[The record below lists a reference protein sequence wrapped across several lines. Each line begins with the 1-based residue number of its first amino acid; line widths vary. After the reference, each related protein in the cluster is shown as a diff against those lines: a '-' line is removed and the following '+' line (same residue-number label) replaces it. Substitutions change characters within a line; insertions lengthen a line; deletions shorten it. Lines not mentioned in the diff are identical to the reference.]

1 MNSQKIKNLKYNA
14 IFFTALLLL
23 YSCKTPQIATQKP
36 LLQMPA
42 AFDNN
47 NDTVSAATM
56 NWQQYFR
63 DKYLVSLIDTALK
76 NNWDVQIAIQRIQQ
90 SQSNVLLS
98 KGALKP
104 FVNAA
109 LIPGITKFGE
119 YTMDGAGNKNTEIFN
134 GKDVPVHLPD
144 YFVGLQTNWEV
155 DLWGKLKNKK
165 KAAIN
170 RFLASAEGRNIVV
183 TNLIAEI
190 ATAYYELTGLDQ
202 SLKIIDETIALQ
214 DSALALVRLQ
224 KEALTATELG
234 VKQFEA
240 QLLNLR
246 SLRLQ
251 IIQQIAI
258 TENNINFLAGRYPQ
272 KIERDTVLAIS
283 QFTSQLKTGLPSALL
298 QNRADIRQAEFE
310 LMASKADV
318 QSAKAAF
325 YPSLNITAGLGLQ
338 AFKPNLLF
346 NGTSLAYNAF
356 GNLAAPVIN
365 RSAIKA
371 EFNYANA
378 AQVEAMYNYQKVI
391 VNGYIEVY
399 NQVLQ
404 IKNLQQIFDLKTQ
417 EVSALTEAIRVS
429 SLLLRANRA
438 NYIDVLLAQQNALQA
453 KLDLVETQKNQM
465 LSAVN
470 VYKALGGGW
479 R

>member
-1 MNSQKIKNLKYNA
+1 MKSLKYRTN
-14 IFFTALLLL
+14 IFIATALLL

-36 LLQMPA
+36 LLPMPA

-47 NDTVSAATM
+47 TDTVSAATM
-56 NWQQYFR
+56 NWQQYFT
-63 DKYLVSLIDTALK
+63 DNNLVSLIDTALK

-98 KGALKP
+98 KGAVKP
-104 FVNAA
+104 LVNAA
-109 LIPGITKFGE
+109 VMPGITKFGE
-119 YTMDGAGNKNTEIFN
+119 YTMDGAGNKNTEIYN
-134 GKDVPVHLPD
+134 GKDIPVHLPD
-144 YFVGLQTNWEV
+144 YFVGLQTNWEI

-165 KAAIN
+165 KAAIS

-202 SLKIIDETIALQ
+202 SLKIIDETITLQ
-214 DSALALVRLQ
+214 DSALVLVKLQ
-224 KEALTATELG
+224 KEALIATELG

-246 SLRLQ
+246 SLRVT
-251 IIQQIAI
+251 IIQQIAV

-272 KIERDTVLAIS
+272 KIERETTFAIN
-283 QFTSQLKTGLPSALL
+283 QFASQLKTGIPSALL

-338 AFKPNLLF
+338 AFKPNLLL
-346 NGTSLAYNAF
+346 SASSIAYNAF
-356 GNLAAPVIN
+356 GSLMAPVIN
-365 RSAIKA
+365 RSAITA

-378 AQVEAMYNYQKVI
+378 AQVEAMYNYQKTI

-399 NQVLQ
+399 NQLLQ

-417 EVSALTEAIRVS
+417 EVNALTEAIKVS

-438 NYIDVLLAQQNALQA
+438 NYIDVLLAQQNALEA
-453 KLDLVETQKNQM
+453 KLDLVETQKNQL

-470 VYKALGGGW
+470 IYKALGGGW

>member
-1 MNSQKIKNLKYNA
+1 MFIASV
-14 IFFTALLLL
+14 LLL
-23 YSCKTPQIATQKP
+23 YGCKTPQTVTQKP
-36 LLQMPA
+36 LLPMPA
-42 AFDNN
+42 SFDKSI
-47 NDTVSAATM
+47 DTVSAAAM
-56 NWQQYFR
+56 NWKQYFK
-63 DKYLVSLIDTALK
+63 DENLVSIIDTALK

-104 FVNAA
+104 FVNSVVAS
-109 LIPGITKFGE
+109 GIRRFGE
-119 YTMDGAGNKNTEIFN
+119 YTMDGAGNKTTEIYN
-134 GKDVPVHLPD
+134 GKIIPDHLPD
-144 YFVGLQTNWEV
+144 FLVGLQTTWEV

-165 KAAIN
+165 KEAVS
-170 RFLASAEGRNIVV
+170 RFLASTEGRNIVI

-190 ATAYYELTGLDQ
+190 ATAYYELTGLNL
-202 SLKIIDETIALQ
+202 SLRIIDETIVLQ
-214 DSALALVRLQ
+214 DSALVLVKLQ
-224 KEALTATELG
+224 KEALMATELG

-246 SLRLQ
+246 SLRLA
-251 IIQQIAI
+251 IIQQIAV

-272 KIERDTVLAIS
+272 KIERDTAYAIN
-283 QFTSQLKTGLPSALL
+283 QFSAQLKTGIPSTLL
-298 QNRADIRQAEFE
+298 QNRPDIRQAEFE

-338 AFKPNLLF
+338 AFQSNLLL
-346 NGTSLAYNAF
+346 NATSIAYNAL

-365 RSAIKA
+365 RSVIKA
-371 EFNYANA
+371 EFNFANA
-378 AQVEAMYNYQKVI
+378 VQVEAMYNYQKTI

-399 NQVLQ
+399 NEMLQ

-417 EVSALTEAIRVS
+417 EVNALTEAIRAS
-429 SLLLRANRA
+429 SLLFRANRA
-438 NYIDVLLAQQNALQA
+438 NYIDILFAQQNALQA

-465 LSAVN
+465 LSAIN
-470 VYKALGGGW
+470 MYKALGGGW

>member
-1 MNSQKIKNLKYNA
+1 MKSLKYITN
-14 IFFTALLLL
+14 IFIATVLLL
-23 YSCKTPQIATQKP
+23 YSCKTPQTSTQKP
-36 LLQMPA
+36 LLPMPT

-47 NDTVSAATM
+47 TDTVSAATL
-56 NWQQYFR
+56 NWQQYFT
-63 DKYLVSLIDTALK
+63 DKNLVSLIDTALK

-98 KGALKP
+98 KGVLKP

-109 LIPGITKFGE
+109 VMPGITKFGE
-119 YTMDGAGNKNTEIFN
+119 YTMDGAGNKNTEIYN
-134 GKDVPVHLPD
+134 GKDIPVHLPD

-165 KAAIN
+165 KAAVS

-190 ATAYYELTGLDQ
+190 ATAYYELTGLDR
-202 SLKIIDETIALQ
+202 SLKIVDETIALQ
-214 DSALALVRLQ
+214 DSALVLVKLQ

-246 SLRLQ
+246 SLRLA
-251 IIQQIAI
+251 IIQQIAV

-283 QFTSQLKTGLPSALL
+283 QFTSQLKTGIPSALL

-310 LMASKADV
+310 LIASKADV

-346 NGTSLAYNAF
+346 NATSLAYNAF

-378 AQVEAMYNYQKVI
+378 VQIEAMYNYQKTI

-399 NQVLQ
+399 NQMLQ
-404 IKNLQQIFDLKTQ
+404 IKNLQQIFDFKTQ
-417 EVSALTEAIRVS
+417 EVNALTEAIRAS
-429 SLLLRANRA
+429 SLLFRANRA

-453 KLDLVETQKNQM
+453 KLDLIETQKNQM

-470 VYKALGGGW
+470 MYKALGGGW

>member
-1 MNSQKIKNLKYNA
+1 MKAIKYITYIIIA
-14 IFFTALLLL
+14 TVLLL
-23 YSCKTPQIATQKP
+23 YSCKAPQSTQQKP

-47 NDTVSAATM
+47 IDTVSAATI
-56 NWQQYFR
+56 NWKQYFT
-63 DKYLVSLIDTALK
+63 DKNLVSLIDTSLK

-104 FVNAA
+104 FVNTAVM
-109 LIPGITKFGE
+109 PGITKFGE
-119 YTMDGAGNKNTEIFN
+119 YTMDGAGNKNTEIYN
-134 GKDVPVHLPD
+134 GRDIPVHLPD

-155 DLWGKLKNKK
+155 DLWGKLKSKK
-165 KAAIN
+165 KAAVS
-170 RFLASAEGRNIVV
+170 RFLASAEGRNIVI

-202 SLKIIDETIALQ
+202 SLKIINETIAIQ
-214 DSALALVRLQ
+214 DSALVLVKLQ
-224 KEALTATELG
+224 KEALAATELG

-246 SLRLQ
+246 SLRLA

-272 KIERDTVLAIS
+272 RIERDADFRTT
-283 QFTSQLKTGLPSALL
+283 QFTLQLRAGIPSALL

-346 NGTSLAYNAF
+346 NATSIAYNAF
-356 GNLAAPVIN
+356 GNFAAPVIN

-371 EFNYANA
+371 EFSFADA
-378 AQVEAMYNYQKVI
+378 AQVEAMYNYQKAI
-391 VNGYIEVY
+391 VNSYVEVY
-399 NQVLQ
+399 NQMLQ

-429 SLLLRANRA
+429 SLLLRASRA
-438 NYIDVLLAQQNALQA
+438 SYIDVLLAQQNALQA
-453 KLDLVETQKNQM
+453 KLDLVETQKSQM
-465 LSAVN
+465 LSAVHI
-470 VYKALGGGW
+470 YKALGGGW